1 MAIPY
6 YSIYCNIE
14 FFLLFHIFSDMYI
27 MNHFID
33 SCYGKIY
40 VLCISLNTSHFFFN
54 CRSFSVA
61 AMPLHKSSRT
71 PRLDPTMISA
81 PLGDFRH
88 TMHIGRGGDA
98 FGDTSFLSSHGPDNP
113 NPSSV
118 SAVASPTVE
127 TTEIQMNNDVKS
139 GYAEESYSNELRHAD
154 SVSSFDLDLDLGPS
168 FLGDVLGV
176 MDGLAVGSDWTGSK
190 DNEEVFNPNKSTMDV
205 SISPRNAANEL
216 NERKVMESMTKE
228 VSQRNEQVNEMNGV
242 KSKGLRP
249 KVRFSDK
256 RDEIIGRQDVIE
268 GLGVEG
274 EEEMLLRPNKGMQEV
289 SERMGDPNKNPGQ
302 LEMSNQGVDN
312 TSSPSSSVSS
322 EYDEI
327 SPLDRRRE
335 DQHFPETDSEE
346 ENANGG
352 QGYTFEDEFD
362 DEIGL

>member
-1 MAIPY
+1 MP
-6 YSIYCNIE
+6 
-14 FFLLFHIFSDMYI
+14 F
-27 MNHFID
+27 
-33 SCYGKIY
+33 
-40 VLCISLNTSHFFFN
+40 
-54 CRSFSVA
+54 FSVA

-98 FGDTSFLSSHGPDNP
+98 FGDTSFLSSHGPSNP
-113 NPSSV
+113 NPN
-118 SAVASPTVE
+118 SAPPVASPTVK
-127 TTEIQMNNDVKS
+127 TTEIQMNDDVES
-139 GYAEESYSNELRHAD
+139 GYVEESFSSELRHSD

-168 FLGDVLGV
+168 ILGDVLGV
-176 MDGLAVGSDWTGSK
+176 MDGLAVGSDWTGGK
-190 DNEEVFNPNKSTMDV
+190 DNEEVFSPSKSTM
-205 SISPRNAANEL
+205 SAMMSPRNAANEL
-216 NERKVMESMTKE
+216 NEWKRMESVTKE
-228 VSQRNEQVNEMNGV
+228 VSQRDEQLNEMNGV

-274 EEEMLLRPNKGMQEV
+274 EEEMFLRPNKGMQEV
-289 SERMGDPNKNPGQ
+289 SGRMADPGKNPGQ
-302 LEMSNQGVDN
+302 LDMTNQGVDN
-312 TSSPSSSVSS
+312 TPSPSSSVSS
-322 EYDEI
+322 EYDEV

-335 DQHFPETDSEE
+335 DQHSLETDSEE